1 MSDTNTPTPHDADP
15 LELMTRAFDSGVG
28 VILESNDF
36 SALLAHLQQALR
48 PLAEVGDAGAEDVAR
63 TARALATHM
72 AYELWNTTPI
82 PENHFR
88 PRKLPCPERNAPCP
102 CGSGRK
108 YKQCCGGVD
117 RPALTQPPDDMLA
130 RVLEHLPP
138 ERLGE
143 LVARG
148 APPRVLAEI
157 AEHWFDEA
165 RYDEVAGLL
174 EPLFANPARL
184 DERVAPAASLLI
196 ATYAQQGRE
205 DARDA
210 LIERLKKAPDRGLR
224 SLALQR
230 EASILADRGEFPGAW
245 RAFRAAQ
252 RLDPQDPTF
261 AHLEVLLLMAEGR
274 KEEARSRA
282 NLWAADLLARS
293 PGKEYLPMIEALHAI
308 VDAGEEDDEDDGID
322 GDDERTE
329 EVIALLAALPGE
341 YPARRLV
348 LHIALEGIE
357 PPIWRRLEVE
367 NTLTFEALHLLIQ
380 NAMGWENAHLHEF
393 SVGDYRI
400 GNSPDFDATFD
411 EVVLPGEEVGLGQV
425 IDRHK
430 GFSYLYD
437 FGDGWLH
444 RITIEQRLPS
454 APQRAPAVLVD
465 GARACPPEDCGG
477 IPGYQRI
484 LAARRGE
491 AGAEGDEL
499 RSWYAGYD
507 PEAFELAAHQRM
519 LENLFE
525 PLD

>member
-174 EPLFANPARL
+174 EPLFA
-184 DERVAPAASLLI
+184 
-196 ATYAQQGRE
+196 T
-205 DARDA
+205 
-210 LIERLKKAPDRGLR
+210 
-224 SLALQR
+224 
-230 EASILADRGEFPGAW
+230 
-245 RAFRAAQ
+245 
-252 RLDPQDPTF
+252 
-261 AHLEVLLLMAEGR
+261 
-274 KEEARSRA
+274 
-282 NLWAADLLARS
+282 
-293 PGKEYLPMIEALHAI
+293 
-308 VDAGEEDDEDDGID
+308 
-322 GDDERTE
+322 
-329 EVIALLAALPGE
+329 
-341 YPARRLV
+341 
-348 LHIALEGIE
+348 
-357 PPIWRRLEVE
+357 
-367 NTLTFEALHLLIQ
+367 
-380 NAMGWENAHLHEF
+380 
-393 SVGDYRI
+393 
-400 GNSPDFDATFD
+400 
-411 EVVLPGEEVGLGQV
+411 
-425 IDRHK
+425 
-430 GFSYLYD
+430 
-437 FGDGWLH
+437 
-444 RITIEQRLPS
+444 
-454 APQRAPAVLVD
+454 
-465 GARACPPEDCGG
+465 
-477 IPGYQRI
+477 
-484 LAARRGE
+484 
-491 AGAEGDEL
+491 
-499 RSWYAGYD
+499 
-507 PEAFELAAHQRM
+507 
-519 LENLFE
+519 
-525 PLD
+525 